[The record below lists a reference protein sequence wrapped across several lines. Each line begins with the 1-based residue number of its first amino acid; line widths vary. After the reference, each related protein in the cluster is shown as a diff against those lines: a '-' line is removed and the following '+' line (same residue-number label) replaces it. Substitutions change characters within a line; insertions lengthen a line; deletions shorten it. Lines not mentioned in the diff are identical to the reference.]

1 MKPFDPTN
9 ASRAVLLEVMNV
21 LGAFRDEIVLVGG
34 WVPDLLYPGRGHMG
48 SLDVDLAVSRRAVD
62 DNAYNAILVRMHE
75 AGYSHHTS
83 PTHFTKKVAGLD
95 TPVRVDLI
103 GGQYEGGAKVR
114 TIQVN
119 TLELN
124 TLRGL
129 DLAFEVARDIEVCG
143 TMPDGVQ
150 NTVRA
155 RIVGPEG
162 FILIKAFAL
171 DERRKEKD
179 AYDIHFVLR
188 SHQPD
193 VEALAGLVRPLLS
206 NGLAQ
211 EGYAILK
218 AKFATLESVGPS
230 WAATVAQ
237 EQGEDF
243 AQSQRSAFEYAQA
256 LFDATERT
264 DETHGKGHATR
275 ADH

>member
-1 MKPFDPTN
+1 MTPLDPTT

-21 LGAFRDEIVLVGG
+21 LGAFRDDLVLVGG

-48 SLDVDLAVSRRAVD
+48 SLDVDLAVSRRALGE
-62 DNAYNAILVRMHE
+62 NAYKTILGRMHE

-83 PTHFTKKVAGLD
+83 PTHFTKKVAGVD
-95 TPVRVDLI
+95 APVKVDLV
-103 GGQYEGGAKVR
+103 GGQYEGGVKAG
-114 TIQVN
+114 TIQVDA
-119 TLELN
+119 LELN

-129 DLAFEVARDIEVCG
+129 DLAFEVSREIEIRG
-143 TMPDGVQ
+143 TMPDGSR
-150 NTVRA
+150 NAVRA

-171 DERRKEKD
+171 DERTRKKD

-188 SHQPD
+188 HHQPD

-206 NGLAQ
+206 NGLAR

-218 AKFATLESVGPS
+218 AKFATLESVGPT
-230 WAATVAQ
+230 WAATVAR

-256 LFDATERT
+256 LFDAT
-264 DETHGKGHATR
+264 
-275 ADH
+275 DH